1 MIKRIKNLFI
11 LSFFCCFV
19 TLMGAEKEIP
29 HTIVTENPK
38 KEVTEIK
45 TLKKYKEKAELNITV
60 TKIKAEELP
69 VQVDERRK
77 KIFIKLENV
86 NGEEI
91 QVLERAEDIPNPETI
106 QGRRA
111 LNRLKRNISDNN
123 LETER
128 YNKVGGKEKT
138 KLEVNYKNLP
148 KDLYI
153 AVTDKGS
160 NKLKKLYKA
169 NYTDYKAQYNHYVKV
184 QLWVFGD
191 ELSNLSNIILD
202 SGLNGTGDIKLRS
215 EGNNSRPDN
224 AIQKSG
230 LHTVFDM
237 DKSLL
242 AEEFEDSDTIEI
254 ENAVGCSNIR
264 NNQGS
269 FYEDRN
275 KYGELSVPGFNVK
288 ARIWSG
294 CDKFELSL
302 QKSGNQD
309 GYAHFYLK
317 HRDSSKN
324 LRQMIEV
331 ELFINNKPFDQYF
344 VSTKAVFNTPY
355 DGTPIDKWV
364 TLNNLNLRVR
374 DFYTDKMTVETNRTP
389 DIEKRLGENNTI
401 TIFHQDGMIEKVEY
415 SGFYGDYNKKIS
427 NGVISSLD
435 FYVRKEWFQD
445 SRYQTFKIFI
455 ARDAIQL
462 KYGNLKRKVNCEVQV
477 GYYTNDWKE
486 SQEICEGTIVGI
498 PDVRY
503 PLQEYQ
509 NNGEKVIEFKNG
521 AKRFF
526 ISQNIENVGYA
537 RQFKILLNDG
547 QVLGPFQQTIDRQDF
562 ILKGIKFRLKKSRQ
576 SNAYIDY
583 DIYMEKMKL
592 EKEDRILEIRGR
604 SELYGGFGWQ
614 YNSIVSKIHI
624 PKFSPQKL
632 IDLELTSFKNK
643 IEKTVDISDGLND
656 KTTEVKINLGNIYFK
671 SFNDFTIFTQNM
683 NTPPYI
689 ELPNRIKLTGS
700 KGQVIMGDL
709 SFDRYGD
716 KKNLFLNDWGGSV
729 YLKISGEEYQK
740 LKQNGANITY
750 SLEKNMAK
758 IKANI
763 DKTPIPNTTPIGL
776 VEETLNYDISIKT
789 VKVNLN
795 EVIVEF
801 SNQKPLIKDG
811 WIGILNNQIE
821 YLKGMEDTR
830 YQNSVFLTGNL
841 NPYTL
846 KNRKH
851 EVEVT
856 DDNGHILT
864 NIISNNGYGGYWK
877 DLDLG
882 NGNKGTIVQ
891 GRDEK
896 TYISLTNW
904 NYKGSSGMVNIK
916 HYNERK
922 IGIEQY
928 YRIYFKI
935 PAFDP
940 YFYYNE
946 KIGNIP
952 KFSYIDL
959 KVPDDLKNN
968 KIEIGNIG
976 TEDYNMEITK
986 DNLDKKGLRIEGNQN
1001 LSIFDGTTNADTGKK
1016 AKIILEGI
1024 DVQNN
1029 QIVGQNKNAK
1039 VYLELP
1045 MDLPRDKNYI
1055 IKSSYPSE
1063 NHIGETNLYIL
1074 RIGRTGY
1081 FKELIKEIKLE
1092 AQQLPKGSATINLT
1106 SSYNLKDSA
1115 ILKAP
1120 DSIFGELLS
1129 FENIVKGMSLSNQIG
1144 NGFVKLDSTDKIKII
1159 FNGVE
1164 TEILNDGS
1172 KEINLTKNKM
1182 KIEIKNNKVHISFPA
1197 VILGVESQDEFTL
1210 KVLNEVGI
1218 EKGNYIFKIVFPQN
1232 FLRITS
1238 VEDMDFKRAVPGI
1251 AGYKASG
1258 KVHIET
1264 LNTVEKRNLKVEKNQ
1279 EQVELIRESNSTD
1292 KLVAKMIG
1300 ETLEKEGTISDG
1312 KYIYEV
1318 VGELDVPKNTPL
1330 GSYKGTLQI
1339 TVSIKE

>member
-1 MIKRIKNLFI
+1 MIKIIKNLFI
-11 LSFFCCFV
+11 LFFFCCFSV
-19 TLMGAEKEIP
+19 LIGAEREIP
-29 HTIVTENPK
+29 HTIITENPNK
-38 KEVTEIK
+38 KVTEIQ

-60 TKIKAEELP
+60 TKIKTEKLP
-69 VQVDERRK
+69 IQIDERRK

-86 NGEEI
+86 NGDEI

-106 QGRRA
+106 EGRRA
-111 LNRLKRNISDNN
+111 LNRLKRSIPDNN
-123 LETER
+123 LEIKR
-128 YNKVGGKEKT
+128 YDKVNGREKT

-169 NYTDYKAQYNHYVKV
+169 NYTDYRAQYNHYVKV

-191 ELSNLSNIILD
+191 ELSNLNNIILD
-202 SGLNGTGDIKLRS
+202 SRLNGTGDIKLRS

-237 DKSLL
+237 NKSLL
-242 AEEFEDSDTIEI
+242 AEEFEDNDTIEI
-254 ENAVGCSNIR
+254 ENITGCSSIN

-288 ARIWSG
+288 ARIWTG

-302 QKSGNQD
+302 RRDGDKRD
-309 GYAHFYLK
+309 GYSHFYLK
-317 HRDSSKN
+317 HRDSSGQI
-324 LRQMIEV
+324 RQEIEV

-344 VSTKAVFNTPY
+344 VSTKVVFNTPY

-374 DFYTDKMTVETNRTP
+374 DFYTDKMAVETNRTP
-389 DIEKRLGENNTI
+389 DIEKRLGENNNI
-401 TIFHQDGMIEKVEY
+401 TIFHQDGMIERVEY

-427 NGVISSLD
+427 DGVISSLD
-435 FYVRKEWFQD
+435 FYVKKEWFED

-462 KYGNLKRKVNCEVQV
+462 KYGAKKRSVPCEIQV
-477 GYYTNDWKE
+477 GYFTNDWKE

-503 PLQEYQ
+503 PLQEHQ
-509 NNGEKVIEFKNG
+509 SNGEKVIEFKNG

-526 ISQNIENVGYA
+526 ISQNIENVGYGK
-537 RQFKILLNDG
+537 RFNLLLDNVSVG
-547 QVLGPFQQTIDRQDF
+547 TFTGPINNYEF
-562 ILKGIKFRLKKSRQ
+562 ILQGIKFRLKISRQ

-592 EKEDRILEIRGR
+592 ENKDRILEIRGR
-604 SELYGGFGWQ
+604 SELNGYYGWQ
-614 YNSIVSKIHI
+614 YNSIVSKINI
-624 PKFSPQKL
+624 PKFSPKKL
-632 IDLELTSFKNK
+632 IDLELTSFKNR
-643 IEKTVDISDGLND
+643 IEKTVDISDALND

-671 SFNDFTIFTQNM
+671 SFNNFTIFEQNM
-683 NTPPYI
+683 SKPPYI
-689 ELPNRIKLTGS
+689 ELSSKIKLIGYNG
-700 KGQVIMGDL
+700 KEIIGDL
-709 SFDRYGD
+709 SFDRYTN
-716 KKNLFLNDWGGSV
+716 KEKLSLNEWGGSV
-729 YLKISGEEYQK
+729 YLKISGEEYKK

-750 SLEKNMAK
+750 NLEKNMAK

-763 DKTPIPNTTPIGL
+763 DKTPILNTTPIGL
-776 VEETLNYDISIKT
+776 VEEILDYDVSIKT

-821 YLKGMEDTR
+821 YLKGMEDIK
-830 YQNSVFLTGNL
+830 YQNSIFLTGNL

-864 NIISNNGYGGYWK
+864 NIISSNGYGGYWK

-891 GRDEK
+891 GRNEK

-904 NYKGSSGMVNIK
+904 NYRKSSGMVNLK

-922 IGIEQY
+922 TGIEQY
-928 YRIYFKI
+928 YRIYFNI

-959 KVPDDLKNN
+959 KVPNNLKNN

-986 DNLDKKGLRIEGNQN
+986 DNLDREGLRIEGNQN
-1001 LSIFDGTTNADTGKK
+1001 LNIFDEATNTDIGKK
-1016 AKIILEGI
+1016 AKIILESI
-1024 DVQNN
+1024 DVQTNK
-1029 QIVGQNKNAK
+1029 IVGQNKNAK

-1055 IKSSYPSE
+1055 IKSIYPSE
-1063 NHIGETNLYIL
+1063 NDIGQTEHYIL

-1081 FKELIKEIKLE
+1081 FKELIKEIKIE

-1106 SSYNLKDSA
+1106 NSYNLKDSA

-1120 DSIFGELLS
+1120 DSIFGESLS
-1129 FENIVKGMSLSNQIG
+1129 FENIVEGMFLSNQIG

-1159 FNGVE
+1159 SNGAE
-1164 TEILNDGS
+1164 TEILNNGS
-1172 KEINLTKNKM
+1172 EEINLTKNKM
-1182 KIEIKNNKVHISFPA
+1182 KIEIKNNKVHISFPT
-1197 VILGVESQDEFTL
+1197 VVLGVESQDEFTL

-1232 FLRITS
+1232 FLRITD

-1279 EQVELIRESNSTD
+1279 EQVELIRESSSTD

-1330 GSYKGTLQI
+1330 GSYKGTLQVI
-1339 TVSIKE
+1339 VTIKE